1 MSRYLL
7 IHSLTYLFTHALT
20 HLLTHQC
27 SDSIDLLERS
37 RIDFIKLIE
46 RINDQ
51 KQFTD
56 ANPISLS
63 WEIRKPVMYNR
74 PNTNYSYANSP
85 VIHHHQPYVPTIP
98 ADTASVISQTKLRA
112 SAPEFKPAK
121 QGTSAAALAAVASL
135 IAPSKIEKKNE
146 LSSNP
151 PTNTTTVSKQA
162 PTTNNDAKLPLK
174 STENKAESTDPWD
187 ADTEAEVVKASEQ
200 IWAEA
205 EAWIEAEA
213 EVEEAAWEVLRLGSS
228 YEDDGSDINIKIS
241 SETPH
246 KLPLPLKVDNIL
258 VTPSTKSSI
267 SNLGSMLS
275 SMSYDD
281 TYNNDENRSDNTIA
295 SMNGDSGSVLI
306 ARTTNSI
313 TKNKNSDSNFS
324 PDALSS
330 QQSSASK
337 DTRSLHDKL
346 SSPDRRRSC
355 SPTEAKRR
363 QEAKQLLA
371 EVNRDRVVNEKKQKA
386 MVSWNRAKLIGEKE
400 AQRLVQAEQALEDRL
415 RVADKR
421 HDEYIKFIKGKAG
434 NENAKVSEVAFIN
447 SINSEGIAEQ
457 LQHKLEEVEARILA
471 AAQRRQEKIQAIT
484 IQRKRKEKQKT
495 AQMSE
500 LKLHLEQIKM
510 ERWQKLQ
517 SRLNSVN
524 QRRLARL
531 AEMKRRSLSD
541 IDEVPAEESG
551 GAEAIPNTLIS
562 DDHVA
567 LSENKHDKKEQ
578 IMSKQQVN
586 SDSIDE
592 LVVNFINKPSGG
604 DSTRP
609 LLCSQLKHL
618 RIMNSKK
625 CAITAWNHSITCL
638 THGSNIC
645 DCSAADKYRVYFK
658 SGINSNTNLPG
669 TSSGGRVLSLLKEWY
684 ATFDA
689 NLLNVSG
696 KDKRGKS
703 AITGGSALVGTNKSV
718 VNTTYAAKVLNILSK
733 LLGNMSPDHHSN
745 QENPVLFT
753 FLQENGVLMLRT
765 LLGKEIGCLC
775 NEDTLTFAS
784 SSGLLSNVFKI
795 VRECCKYDNG
805 IEQLTS
811 SGTILVVI
819 DYIYIC
825 LLHLDEWVRSRLN
838 NEASSTPL
846 STNSTSKK
854 VNKKKESPNKSS
866 TNKVTMQWPIEA
878 TLLPLLLDILSCAL
892 RYLMH
897 SPNHSALNTKLLN
910 AKWIWYIFASGV
922 MDLSC
927 KMLHSMQ
934 QFTADIV
941 QYDYPYYFTMQL
953 LFFFNDIARI
963 LNISAGVL
971 PTTLIRT
978 TSQLSSKKH
987 VYPHGREM
995 ISIIRIADLLP
1006 TLVSFLT
1013 NLLLDGTTNRRAV
1026 WDDATDVILWET
1038 QGNALLAAPVYT
1050 LCSKILDTLMNLTTV
1065 DLSLV
1070 NSIPSD
1076 SQMSMIHSANR
1087 LIKSLM
1093 PSLHVG
1099 VKTASVTSIFNK
1111 AVIIGYDESKAYHY
1125 IRVDHSTIE
1134 VTSNGVH
1141 DGVNEHKLCFTFS
1154 DMDICI
1160 NKLLS
1165 SLGLLCLYY
1174 QPMQIAVS
1182 QGTSPTFLME
1192 LCRLP
1197 IRYFNNIYLKLH
1209 LYPCLIALSYDNE
1222 CNLNMIKSEIS
1233 LVLLIEF
1240 LTDLTNHVHDTQTVS
1255 QVSHRLPVEIWSK
1268 ALKIYQKLL

>member
-1 MSRYLL
+1 MSRYSLT
-7 IHSLTYLFTHALT
+7 HSLTCSRTHSLIHHYL
-20 HLLTHQC
+20 
-27 SDSIDLLERS
+27 DSVDLLERS

-56 ANPISLS
+56 ANPVSLS

-74 PNTNYSYANSP
+74 PNTNYSCTNSP
-85 VIHHHQPYVPTIP
+85 VTHYHQPYVPTIP
-98 ADTASVISQTKLRA
+98 VDTASVISQTKLRA

-121 QGTSAAALAAVASL
+121 HGSSAATAASTSL
-135 IAPSKIEKKNE
+135 VSNKIEKNNE
-146 LSSNP
+146 LTSNP
-151 PTNTTTVSKQA
+151 PLNTAGVPKQA
-162 PTTNNDAKLPLK
+162 IAINTDAKVLPVR

-228 YEDDGSDINIKIS
+228 YEDEGIDTSTKTS
-241 SETPH
+241 SETPN
-246 KLPLPLKVDNIL
+246 KLPLPLTVDNFL

-267 SNLGSMLS
+267 STVDSMLS

-281 TYNNDENRSDNTIA
+281 TYNNDENRSDNNIA
-295 SMNGDSGSVLI
+295 GMSSDSCSVLMS
-306 ARTTNSI
+306 RTTISI
-313 TKNKNSDSNFS
+313 TKSKNADSNFS

-371 EVNRDRVVNEKKQKA
+371 EVNRDRVTNEKKQKA

-434 NENAKVSEVAFIN
+434 NENTKVSEVAFIN

-495 AQMSE
+495 EQMSE

-531 AEMKRRSLSD
+531 DEMKRRSLSD
-541 IDEVPAEESG
+541 IDIVPADESG
-551 GAEAIPNTLIS
+551 IADTSQKTLVP

-567 LSENKHDKKEQ
+567 SSENKFDKKDQ
-578 IMSKQQVN
+578 IVIKQPAN
-586 SDSIDE
+586 GDSIDE
-592 LVVNFINKPSGG
+592 LVVNFINKPSGD
-604 DSTRP
+604 DSVRP

-618 RIMNSKK
+618 RMMNSKK
-625 CAITAWNHSITCL
+625 CAVTACNHSITCV
-638 THGSNIC
+638 THGSNTC
-645 DCSAADKYRVYFK
+645 DCSAADKFRVYFK
-658 SGINSNTNLPG
+658 SGISNSVNVAG
-669 TSSGGRVLSLLKEWY
+669 TSSGGRILSLLKEWY
-684 ATFDA
+684 TAFDSSI
-689 NLLNVSG
+689 LNASSR
-696 KDKRGKS
+696 DKRGKAAS
-703 AITGGSALVGTNKSV
+703 SGGSSVVGNHKSV

-733 LLGNMSPDHHSN
+733 LLGAAPDSRN
-745 QENPVLFT
+745 SQEHPALFT
-753 FLQENGVLMLRT
+753 FIQENGILMLRT
-765 LLGKEIGCLC
+765 LLGREIGCLYS
-775 NEDTLTFAS
+775 EDTLTFAS
-784 SSGLLSNVFKI
+784 SSGLLSTVFKI
-795 VRECCKYDNG
+795 VRECCKYDSG
-805 IEQLTS
+805 IEHLAS
-811 SGTILVVI
+811 SGTILVIV

-825 LLHLDEWVRSRLN
+825 LLHLDEWLRSKLC
-838 NEASSTPL
+838 NEASNTLQSI
-846 STNSTSKK
+846 NATSKK
-854 VNKKKESPNKSS
+854 ISKKKESPNKSS
-866 TNKVTMQWPIEA
+866 TNKVTVQWPIES

-941 QYDYPYYFTMQL
+941 QSDYPYYFTMQL
-953 LFFFNDIARI
+953 LVFFNDIARI

-1026 WDDATDVILWET
+1026 WDDSTDVILWET
-1038 QGNALLAAPVYT
+1038 QGNALLTAPVYT
-1050 LCSKILDTLMNLTTV
+1050 LCSKMLDTLMNLATV
-1065 DLSLV
+1065 DFSLV

-1111 AVIIGYDESKAYHY
+1111 AVISGYDESKTYNY

-1134 VTSNGVH
+1134 VISSGVH
-1141 DGVNEHKLCFTFS
+1141 DSANDHKLCFTFS

-1233 LVLLIEF
+1233 LVLLTEF
-1240 LTDLTNHVHDTQTVS
+1240 LTDLINNVHDAQSVS

-1268 ALKIYQKLL
+1268 ALKVYQKLL

>member
-1 MSRYLL
+1 MTIISQVVLVIRTGNT
-7 IHSLTYLFTHALT
+7 HSLTYPLTHLFTH
-20 HLLTHQC
+20 
-27 SDSIDLLERS
+27 
-37 RIDFIKLIE
+37 
-46 RINDQ
+46 
-51 KQFTD
+51 
-56 ANPISLS
+56 SL
-63 WEIRKPVMYNR
+63 
-74 PNTNYSYANSP
+74 
-85 VIHHHQPYVPTIP
+85 
-98 ADTASVISQTKLRA
+98 
-112 SAPEFKPAK
+112 
-121 QGTSAAALAAVASL
+121 
-135 IAPSKIEKKNE
+135 
-146 LSSNP
+146 
-151 PTNTTTVSKQA
+151 
-162 PTTNNDAKLPLK
+162 
-174 STENKAESTDPWD
+174 
-187 ADTEAEVVKASEQ
+187 
-200 IWAEA
+200 
-205 EAWIEAEA
+205 
-213 EVEEAAWEVLRLGSS
+213 
-228 YEDDGSDINIKIS
+228 
-241 SETPH
+241 
-246 KLPLPLKVDNIL
+246 
-258 VTPSTKSSI
+258 
-267 SNLGSMLS
+267 
-275 SMSYDD
+275 
-281 TYNNDENRSDNTIA
+281 
-295 SMNGDSGSVLI
+295 SVLI
-306 ARTTNSI
+306 SRATSSI
-313 TKNKNSDSNFS
+313 TKSSNFS
-324 PDALSS
+324 PDAVSS

-447 SINSEGIAEQ
+447 SINSEGVAEQ

-495 AQMSE
+495 EQMSE
-500 LKLHLEQIKM
+500 LRLHLEQIKM

-541 IDEVPAEESG
+541 IDEVNVDEVLSNTGANDSG
-551 GAEAIPNTLIS
+551 
-562 DDHVA
+562 HA
-567 LSENKHDKKEQ
+567 LEPGDIAPTNENKNDKKD
-578 IMSKQQVN
+578 IVVPKQPST
-586 SDSIDE
+586 SDNIEE
-592 LVVNFINKPSGG
+592 LVVNFINKPTGG
-604 DSTRP
+604 DKGSTRP
-609 LLCSQLKHL
+609 SLWSQLKNL
-618 RIMNSKK
+618 RVMNSKK
-625 CAITAWNHSITCL
+625 CAVTAHNHSITCL
-638 THGSNIC
+638 THGNSVC
-645 DCSAADKYRVYFK
+645 DCSSNDKFRVYFK
-658 SGINSNTNLPG
+658 SGINANSPLGGATG
-669 TSSGGRVLSLLKEWY
+669 GGRVLSLLKEWH
-684 ATFDA
+684 TVFE
-689 NLLNVSG
+689 NNSVNTSS
-696 KDKRGKS
+696 KDKRGKTS
-703 AITGGSALVGTNKSV
+703 AASGSSALVGSTKSV

-733 LLGNMSPDHHSN
+733 LLGSTASDNRVS
-745 QENPVLFT
+745 QENQVLFA
-753 FLQENGVLMLRT
+753 FIQDNGILMLRT

-775 NEDTLTFAS
+775 NEDTLAFAS
-784 SSGLLSNVFKI
+784 SSGLLFTVLKI
-795 VRECCKYDNG
+795 VKECCKLESG
-805 IEQLTS
+805 MEQVVS
-811 SGTILVVI
+811 SGTLLVVI

-825 LLHLDEWVRSRLN
+825 LLHIDEWIRSKLN
-838 NEASSTPL
+838 GETSSVTQQ
-846 STNSTSKK
+846 STNQTSKK
-854 VNKKKESPNKSS
+854 LSKKKESPNKSS
-866 TNKVTMQWPIEA
+866 TNKVTMQWPLES
-878 TLLPLLLDILSCAL
+878 TLLPLLLDIVSYAL
-892 RYLMH
+892 RHLMNAPSH
-897 SPNHSALNTKLLN
+897 SVMNSKLLN

-922 MDLSC
+922 MDSSC

-934 QFTADIV
+934 QLTADIL
-941 QYDYPYYFTMQL
+941 QYDYPYYCTMHL
-953 LFFFNDIARI
+953 LFFFNDMARI

-995 ISIIRIADLLP
+995 IGILRVADLLP

-1026 WDDATDVILWET
+1026 WDDSTDVILWET
-1038 QGNALLAAPVYT
+1038 QGNALLSAPIYT
-1050 LCSKILDTLMNLTTV
+1050 LCSKILDTLMNLATV

-1099 VKTASVTSIFNK
+1099 VKTASVTSVFNK
-1111 AVIIGYDESKAYHY
+1111 AVIVGSDESKVYHY
-1125 IRVDHSTIE
+1125 SAYDYSTIDAA
-1134 VTSNGVH
+1134 SNHVF
-1141 DGVNEHKLCFTFS
+1141 NEHKLCFTFS
-1154 DMDICI
+1154 DMDNCI

-1222 CNLNMIKSEIS
+1222 CNLSMIRSEIS
-1233 LVLLIEF
+1233 LVLLTEF
-1240 LTDLTNHVHDTQTVS
+1240 LADLINNVHDNQTVS

-1268 ALKIYQKLL
+1268 ALKVYQSKI